1 MTRRSLAT
9 FLCAACMSVPAG
21 FADAQDDRGA
31 YLARIMDCGGCHTPG
46 ALKGQPDMSRY
57 LGGSDVGFEIPG
69 LGIFYPPNL
78 TSDATGAGSWSEEE
92 IMTAVRTGVRP
103 DGRQLIPIM
112 PYHSYSAL
120 TDEDARALARFLKS
134 AKPVSNEVPDPV
146 GPGQKAPLP
155 YLTLKMPE

>member
-1 MTRRSLAT
+1 MNSRAMIGTAFVASI
-9 FLCAACMSVPAG
+9 SIIGIAG
-21 FADAQDDRGA
+21 AQEDRGA
-31 YLARIMDCGGCHTPG
+31 YLAQIMDCGGCHTPG

-78 TSDATGAGSWSEEE
+78 TGDATGAGSWSEDE
-92 IMTAVRTGVRP
+92 IITAIRTGVRP
-103 DGRQLIPIM
+103 DGRQLVPIM
-112 PYHSYSAL
+112 PWPHYAAL
-120 TDEDARALARFLKS
+120 TDEDARALARFLKNT
-134 AKPVSNEVPDPV
+134 KPVSNDVPDPV

>member
-1 MTRRSLAT
+1 VIRSVIAG
-9 FLCAACMSVPAG
+9 AAWIACMSVLPFTAL
-21 FADAQDDRGA
+21 AQADRGA

-46 ALKGQPDMSRY
+46 ALRGQPDASRY

-78 TSDATGAGSWSEEE
+78 TDHATGLAAWSEDD
-92 IMTAVRTGVRP
+92 IIAAVRTGVRP

-120 TDEDARALARFLKS
+120 TDEDARALARFIKS
-134 AKPVSNEVPDPV
+134 TRPVDNKVPDPV
-146 GPGQKAPLP
+146 GPGGKPPLP
-155 YLTLKMPE
+155 YLAPKMPE

>member
-1 MTRRSLAT
+1 MIIRSLIRAT
-9 FLCAACMSVPAG
+9 FIAIVSTTSIVS
-21 FADAQDDRGA
+21 AQEDRGA
-31 YLARIMDCGGCHTPG
+31 YLARIMDCTGCHTPG
-46 ALKGQPDMSRY
+46 AMKGQPDMSRY
-57 LGGSDVGFEIPG
+57 LGGSDVGFEVPG

-78 TSDATGAGSWSEEE
+78 TSDATGAGSWSEDE
-92 IMTAVRTGVRP
+92 IITAVRTGVRP

-134 AKPVSNEVPDPV
+134 TKPVSNDVPDPV
-146 GPGQKAPLP
+146 GPSQKAPLP